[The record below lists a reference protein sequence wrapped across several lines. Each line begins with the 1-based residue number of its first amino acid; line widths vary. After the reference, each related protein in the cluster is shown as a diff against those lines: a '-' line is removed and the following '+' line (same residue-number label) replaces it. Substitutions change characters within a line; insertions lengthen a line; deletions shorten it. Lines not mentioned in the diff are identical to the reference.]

1 MLVRIVRA
9 FGGGIRRAGRRRAAQ
24 VASADVTEESEMTM
38 DAEMQQKIVAG
49 DPGLTREEE
58 LAGTEAFLRANPRA
72 AIPFCQ
78 VQVNQKHR
86 ARADLAKSLAE
97 KQEVEAKLAKLC
109 QPPWVLGWVV
119 EVRPDARVEVV
130 CGAQRQVIAV
140 VPELLAEGLE
150 PATEVCINRELSLVV
165 GRGARAHRSGVVG
178 TVADVMPDGPVVIRG
193 VGDEEV
199 VAMVPATLAAVLAA
213 GDRVVY
219 SREVAFVLARLP
231 QRTAQDYVLREPPA
245 VRFEDIGGL
254 DAEIAGLRRFLDL
267 HLRRPE
273 RVARFA
279 LRLQRG
285 IILLGPP
292 GCGKTLIASAIARY
306 IADLCGAARFMYVQ
320 PGALRGVYYGQ
331 TEQHIRELFAVAGA
345 CPGLVVL
352 FFDELDSYGARG
364 AGIGQDIDGRV
375 MGTLLTSINGIG
387 APQNV
392 VVVAATNRL
401 DLCDEALVRGERIGD
416 YVVRVPRPHRE
427 AARQILSKY
436 LTPALPYRGA
446 SDGATGAAAAIEAA
460 VRHLYGEEGAP
471 PLAQVTLANGDRHE
485 VAARDV
491 VTGALLSSAVERAKH
506 AAAAREA
513 APEDDGLTLED
524 VLGALDDALEAEQ
537 EKLRSPAAA
546 RRLLD
551 IPRAD
556 EILRVELA
564 PRRRPRRYRY
574 LRAA

>member
-1 MLVRIVRA
+1 M
-9 FGGGIRRAGRRRAAQ
+9 
-24 VASADVTEESEMTM
+24 DSEL
-38 DAEMQQKIVAG
+38 QQKILSG
-49 DPGLTREEE
+49 DSGLGREEE
-58 LAGTEAFLRANPRA
+58 VAAVEAFLRANPRVA
-72 AIPFCQ
+72 ASLCM

-86 ARADLAKSLAE
+86 ARAERAKAVAE
-97 KQEVEAKLAKLC
+97 KEELRAKLEKLA
-109 QPPWVLGWVV
+109 QPPWVVGWVL
-119 EVRPDARVEVV
+119 EARPDGRAEVAH
-130 CGAQRQVIAV
+130 GGERQVIAV
-140 VPELLAEGLE
+140 APEVLAEGLE
-150 PATEVCINRELSLVV
+150 PGIEVCINRELTLVV
-165 GRGARAHRSGVVG
+165 CRSGGSHRNGVVG
-178 TVADVMPDGPVVIRG
+178 TVSDALPDNLVVIRG
-193 VGDEEV
+193 VGDEEM
-199 VAMVPATLAAVLAA
+199 VARAPATLGALLET

-219 SREVAFVLARLP
+219 SREIGFVLARLP
-231 QRTAQDYVLREPPA
+231 RRTGAQDYVLSEPPA

-254 DAEIAGLRRFLDL
+254 DAEIAALRRFLDL
-267 HLRRPE
+267 HLHRPD

-285 IILLGPP
+285 VVLLGPP
-292 GCGKTLIASAIARY
+292 GCGKTLIASAIGRY
-306 IADLCGAARFMYVQ
+306 VADSCGDARFMYVQ
-320 PGALRGVYYGQ
+320 PGSLRGIYYGQ
-331 TEQHIRELFAVAGA
+331 TEQRIRELFAVAGA
-345 CPGLVVL
+345 CPGLVVV

-364 AGIGQDIDGRV
+364 TGIGQDIDGRV

-401 DLCDEALVRGERIGD
+401 DLCDEALVRGERVGD
-416 YVVRVPRPHRE
+416 YVVRVRRPNRE

-446 SDGATGAAAAIEAA
+446 SEGVAGAAALIEAA
-460 VRHLYGEEGAP
+460 VSHLYGGEGAP
-471 PLAQVTLANGDRHE
+471 PLARVTLANGDGVE
-485 VAARDV
+485 IAARDV

-524 VLGALDDALEAEQ
+524 VLGALDDALEGEM

-564 PRRRPRRYRY
+564 ECRRPRRYRY

>member
-1 MLVRIVRA
+1 
-9 FGGGIRRAGRRRAAQ
+9 
-24 VASADVTEESEMTM
+24 M
-38 DAEMQQKIVAG
+38 DAELQQKLLSG
-49 DPGLTREEE
+49 DSGLGQQEEMAAVE
-58 LAGTEAFLRANPRA
+58 TFLRANPRA
-72 AIPFCQ
+72 AVPLCL
-78 VQVNQKHR
+78 VQLNQKHR
-86 ARADLAKSLAE
+86 ARAERAQAVAE
-97 KQEVEAKLAKLC
+97 REQVRAKLDKLV
-109 QPPWVLGWVV
+109 QPPWVMGWVV
-119 EVRPDARVEVV
+119 EMRPDARAEVA
-130 CGAQRQVIAV
+130 CGTQRQVIPVA
-140 VPELLAEGLE
+140 PEMLEEGLE
-150 PATEVCINRELSLVV
+150 PGAEVCINRELSIVV
-165 GRGARAHRSGVVG
+165 CRGGGVHRNGVIG
-178 TVADVMPDGPVVIRG
+178 TVGDILPENLVVIRG
-193 VGDEEV
+193 VGDEEM
-199 VAMVPATLAAVLAA
+199 VARAPAALGAVLEA

-219 SREVAFVLARLP
+219 SREIGFVLARLP
-231 QRTAQDYVLREPPA
+231 RRPSAQDYVLEEPPA

-267 HLRRPE
+267 HLRRPD

-279 LRLQRG
+279 LRLRRG
-285 IILLGPP
+285 IVLLGPP
-292 GCGKTLIASAIARY
+292 GCGKTLVASAIARHV
-306 IADLCGAARFMYVQ
+306 ADSCGEARFMYVQ

-331 TEQHIRELFAVAGA
+331 TEQRIRELFALAGA
-345 CPGLVVL
+345 SPGLVVV

-392 VVVAATNRL
+392 IVVAATNRL
-401 DLCDEALVRGERIGD
+401 DLCDEALVRGERLGD
-416 YVVRVPRPHRE
+416 YLVRVPRPNRE

-436 LTPALPYRGA
+436 LTPALPYRGVGE
-446 SDGATGAAAAIEAA
+446 GATGAAAVIEAA
-460 VRHLYGEEGAP
+460 VSHLYGAEGAP
-471 PLAQVTLANGDRHE
+471 PLARVTLANGDRCE

-524 VLGALDDALEAEQ
+524 VLGALDDALEAET

-564 PRRRPRRYRY
+564 PRRHPRRYRY